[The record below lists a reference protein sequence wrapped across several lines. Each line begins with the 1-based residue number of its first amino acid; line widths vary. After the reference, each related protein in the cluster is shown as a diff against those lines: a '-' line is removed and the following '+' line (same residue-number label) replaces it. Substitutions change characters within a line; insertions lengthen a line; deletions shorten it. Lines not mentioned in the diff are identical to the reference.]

1 MNRNSWTDVEMAAYA
16 AAHGL
21 ENTSPEEIER
31 MAMLAAKVTAVGAR
45 LPRMS
50 SKEQEPANAFKVPQ

>member
-1 MNRNSWTDVEMAAYA
+1 MNREGWTGGEMAAYA

-31 MAMLAAKVTAVGAR
+31 MAMLATKVTAVGAR
-45 LPRMS
+45 LPRVP
-50 SKEQEPANAFKVPQ
+50 SKEHEPANSFKVPQ

>member
-1 MNRNSWTDVEMAAYA
+1 MNRNGWTAAEMAAYA

-31 MAMLAAKVTAVGAR
+31 LAMLAAKVTAVGAS
-45 LPRMS
+45 LPRMT
-50 SKEQEPANAFKVPQ
+50 SKEHEPANSFKIPQ

>member
-1 MNRNSWTDVEMAAYA
+1 MAAYA

-31 MAMLAAKVTAVGAR
+31 MAMLATKVTAVGAR
-45 LPRMS
+45 LPRVP
-50 SKEQEPANAFKVPQ
+50 SKEHEPANSFKVPQ